1 MSVFSSAVSVRVQ
14 QRYYQI
20 LSVSGFF
27 GLLLLLGLWLHRDYG
42 VSADEPNNHLN
53 GLVQIKYVA
62 QLFFPEK
69 VQQQPTAALI
79 PDIRQFKDS
88 DHGVAFEL
96 PLAVLSFVFTHNDS
110 RAFYFMRH
118 LCSFFVFVLGVYA
131 LYTLARWYLA
141 DWRWGLLAAM
151 LLVVSP
157 RFFAEAFYNSKDI
170 VFMACF
176 TMSMATLAYA
186 WQRPTTARILLHAL
200 ATALAIDVRAQ
211 GLLIFL
217 FSLPLLLLAS
227 QPTAQQSPFKMVA
240 LYVSASLVLIV
251 AGWPYLWS
259 LSLAELWQASDKI
272 SHYPW
277 NGPVL
282 YLGHVFQVPIEQLP
296 WHYIPVWLFVTTP
309 VAYSLAAFLGLIGA
323 FAALLRAK
331 WLTLPRGI
339 DLLALT
345 WLLLP
350 IGIVIVFRP
359 IVYNGWRHLYFIYPA
374 FLLVTVRG
382 LRLLYQAAKDFPII
396 WRASASLLL
405 LGTGAE
411 TGYTLWRMAK
421 AHPYENV
428 YFSFLS
434 PQKAEQLF
442 ELDYW
447 GLSYREGLEWVLAH
461 DSAQIITFCGKGGYL
476 ENNSLLLPIKQRAR
490 LHFVPSDTYASPS
503 EKARYFLTAYH
514 YYGGK
519 AQHYPVDPGQEVYTI
534 YADGLRI
541 FSVFRH

>member
-1 MSVFSSAVSVRVQ
+1 M
-14 QRYYQI
+14 
-20 LSVSGFF
+20 
-27 GLLLLLGLWLHRDYG
+27 
-42 VSADEPNNHLN
+42 
-53 GLVQIKYVA
+53 QIKYVA

-69 VQQQPTAALI
+69 VQQQPSAALI

-118 LCSFFVFVLGVYA
+118 LCNFFVFVLGVYA
-131 LYTLARWYLA
+131 LYTLARWYLR
-141 DWRWGLLAAM
+141 DWRWGLLAAV
-151 LLVVSP
+151 LLVLSP

-176 TMSMATLAYA
+176 AMSMATLVYA

-200 ATALAIDVRAQ
+200 ATALAVDVRAQ
-211 GLLIFL
+211 GVLLFL
-217 FSLPLLLLAS
+217 FSLPLLLLANPLATVR
-227 QPTAQQSPFKMVA
+227 QNPLKTAT
-240 LYVSASLVLIV
+240 LYVGASLALIV

-259 LSLAELWQASDKI
+259 LSFAELWQASDKI

-277 NGPVL
+277 SGPVL
-282 YLGHVFQVPIEQLP
+282 YLGHVFRVPTEQLP

-309 VAYSLAAFLGLIGA
+309 VTYSLAAGLGIIGA
-323 FAALLRAK
+323 ILAITRTQHLPLQRCINL
-331 WLTLPRGI
+331 LTL
-339 DLLALT
+339 L

-350 IGIVIVFRP
+350 LGIVIVFHP
-359 IVYNGWRHLYFIYPA
+359 ILYNGWRHLYFIYPA
-374 FLLVTVRG
+374 FILLAVHG
-382 LRLLYQAAKDFPII
+382 LKLLYQAAKSAALF
-396 WRASASLLL
+396 WRVVAPVLLL
-405 LGTGAE
+405 ITGAE
-411 TGYTLWRMAK
+411 AGYTLWRMAK

-461 DSAQIITFCGKGGYL
+461 DTTQTITFCGKGGYL
-476 ENNSLLLPIKQRAR
+476 ENNSLLLPVEQRAR
-490 LHFVPSDTYASPS
+490 LLFIPSDTYASPS
-503 EKARYFLTAYH
+503 AKARYFLTAYH

-519 AQHYPVDPGQEVYTI
+519 PQHYPVDPGQEVYTI

-541 FSVFRH
+541 FSVFRR